1 MVSNRVASHPDSD
14 CWDGRRRTGA
24 LPCPELSGLRSH
36 PAARRRAE
44 SRLVVRP
51 VGAPAGMTQLMWP
64 DVAGTAD
71 HFQLSILTSRG
82 AGAPFPVST
91 SDFRLIMNTPHF
103 VLQ

>member
-1 MVSNRVASHPDSD
+1 MSHRVASHPDSD
-14 CWDGRRRTGA
+14 SVDGCRRTGS
-24 LPCPELSGLRSH
+24 LPCPQVSGLRSH
-36 PAARRRAE
+36 PTARRQAE

-71 HFQLSILTSRG
+71 QFQLSILTSRG

-91 SDFRLIMNTPHF
+91 SDFRLIMNTAHF